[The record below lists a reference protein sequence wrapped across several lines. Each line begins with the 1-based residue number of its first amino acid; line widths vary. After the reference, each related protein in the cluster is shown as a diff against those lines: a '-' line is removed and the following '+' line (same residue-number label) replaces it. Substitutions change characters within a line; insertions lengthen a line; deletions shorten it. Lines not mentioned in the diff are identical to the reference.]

1 MESLLTSLKSKAL
14 MPLRLL
20 IVVTCV
26 FNCNVSNGQNSSSQ
40 LKVEQL
46 GERYFYTIGDMCSI
60 FTKSFAS
67 AKPFSAD
74 NLAIVCDSLYYV
86 INLNGEKVSPFFQ
99 KIERHKSGLFIGKET
114 DESGYA
120 IYDK

>member
-46 GERYFYTIGDMCSI
+46 GERYIYTIGDMCSI

-67 AKPFSAD
+67 AKPFLAD
-74 NLAIVCDSLYYV
+74 NLAIVC
-86 INLNGEKVSPFFQ
+86 
-99 KIERHKSGLFIGKET
+99 ERHKSGLFIGKET